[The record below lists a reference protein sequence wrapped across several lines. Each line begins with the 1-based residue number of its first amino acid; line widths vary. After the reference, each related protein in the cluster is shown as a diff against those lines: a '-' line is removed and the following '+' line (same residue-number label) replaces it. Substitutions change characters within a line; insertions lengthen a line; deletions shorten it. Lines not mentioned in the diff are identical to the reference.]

1 MTAMRSHRKLWL
13 GIGGILLLTLFA
25 GAAWTRSRSGAIA
38 AQVQPETAP
47 STSGRF
53 ESVARVKAIPVRRED
68 LSLRK
73 EATGYLEPWRSV
85 EVSTEATG
93 RVVRRLVEE
102 GQWVGAGQLLVGL
115 DDRER
120 LLEIREAE
128 AEWLKIRAQYAVN
141 YESGM
146 AWSQPAAGE
155 VAAASGEPGGA
166 ERRFAEGLI
175 SKQEL
180 DKERRKETEH
190 LLSGS
195 HQREI
200 RAASSGLAQAEQR
213 LSRAHLALKR
223 TGIIAPFAGRVADLA
238 VEPGQQISPGEP
250 LLTLLD
256 DARLK
261 VEVSVLETDIV
272 RLREGRPATVRI
284 PALGD
289 MVLDGTVHTINPLV
303 DPKTGTGRV
312 TVTLPNP
319 RGRLMPGLFAYVEL
333 ETGRLPERLLAPAA
347 AVLERQDRQLVFR
360 IEKGKALWAYV
371 KTGARSG
378 DLVEILEGLAEGDL
392 VAVSNHFALAHE
404 APVEVVE

>member
-1 MTAMRSHRKLWL
+1 MTAMHSSRKLWL
-13 GIGGILLLTLFA
+13 GSGAALLLTLFT
-25 GAAWTRSRSGAIA
+25 GAAWTWRPEEIA
-38 AQVQPETAP
+38 AQVQPEIP
-47 STSGRF
+47 SSAAARF
-53 ESVARVKAIPVRRED
+53 EPVARVKAALVRRED

-85 EVSTEATG
+85 AVSAETSG
-93 RVVRRLVEE
+93 RVVTRRVEE
-102 GQWVGAGQLLVGL
+102 GQWVGAGQILVRL

-146 AWSQPAAGE
+146 AWSQPAAGG
-155 VAAASGEPGGA
+155 AAMAGGEAGGA
-166 ERRFAEGLI
+166 ERLFAEGLI

-180 DKERRKETEH
+180 DKTRRKETEH
-190 LLSGS
+190 LLSGRR
-195 HQREI
+195 QGEI
-200 RAASSGLAQAEQR
+200 RAASSGLVQAEQR
-213 LSRAHLALKR
+213 LSRARLAIER
-223 TGIIAPFAGRVADLA
+223 TEINAPFAGRVADVA

-256 DARLK
+256 DSRLK
-261 VEVSVLETDIV
+261 VEVAVLEADIV
-272 RLREGRPATVRI
+272 RLREGSPARVRI

-289 MVLDGTVHTINPLV
+289 KVLDGTVHTINPLI

-319 RGRLMPGLFAYVEL
+319 RGRLMPGLFAYVDL
-333 ETGRLPERLLAPAA
+333 EIGRLPERLLVPVA

-378 DLVEILEGLAEGDL
+378 DLVEILDGLAEGDL
-392 VAVSNHFALAHE
+392 VAVDNHFALAHE
-404 APVEVVE
+404 APVEVVK